1 MMQHGAQ
8 RLGAARPVNSDTA
21 QVLIAALRAQGAQR
35 VLDLGCGDGA
45 LAATLAQ
52 AGFQVLGADPAPAAV
67 EAARRRCPGLT
78 FVQAGAEALPDDLG
92 RFDACCLVNALHHI
106 PPAHMADALL
116 AAVDRVAPDG
126 LVHVVE
132 PLAEG
137 SFFRAMLPV
146 EDETRVRQ
154 QAIATLEALLSSRR
168 IVLRDLQRWTRHS
181 RFSGLQGFVDYLVRV
196 DPARADTARANA
208 AALARAWRD
217 NIRVQDGQ
225 AVLSQPLVC
234 WTLGAPS

>member
-1 MMQHGAQ
+1 MIQNGVH

-21 QVLIAALRAQGAQR
+21 QVLIAALQAQGARR

-45 LAATLAQ
+45 LAATLTR
-52 AGFQVLGADPAPAAV
+52 AGFQVLGIDPAADAVAAARLRCPAASF
-67 EAARRRCPGLT
+67 L
-78 FVQAGAEALPDDLG
+78 QAGAEALPADLG

-106 PPAHMADALL
+106 PARHMAEALL
-116 AAVDRVAPDG
+116 AAMDRVAPDG

-146 EDETRVRQ
+146 EDETQVRQ
-154 QAIATLEALLSSRR
+154 QALAALEGLISSRR
-168 IVLRDLQRWTRHS
+168 IALRDLQRWTRHS
-181 RFSGLQGFVDYLVRV
+181 RFSGLDGFVDYLLRV
-196 DPARADTARANA
+196 DPARADAARDNA

>member
-1 MMQHGAQ
+1 MMMQIDVGT
-8 RLGAARPVNSDTA
+8 ARTA
-21 QVLIAALRAQGAQR
+21 PAETAELLVSLLRAQGARR

-45 LAATLAQ
+45 LAATLTR
-52 AGFQVLGADPAPAAV
+52 AGFQVMGIDPAADAVAAARLRCPAASF
-67 EAARRRCPGLT
+67 L
-78 FVQAGAEALPDDLG
+78 QAGAEALPAGLG
-92 RFDACCLVNALHHI
+92 HFDACCLVNALHHI
-106 PPAHMADALL
+106 PAQHMAGALL
-116 AAVDRVAPDG
+116 AAMDHVAPAG

-146 EDETRVRQ
+146 EDETHVRQ
-154 QAIATLEALLSSRR
+154 QALAALEGLISSGR
-168 IVLRDLQRWTRHS
+168 IVLRDLHRWTRHS
-181 RFSGLQGFVDYLVRV
+181 RFSGLEGFVDYLLRV
-196 DPARADTARANA
+196 DPARADAARGNA

>member
-1 MMQHGAQ
+1 MTAQ
-8 RLGAARPVNSDTA
+8 IDAGAARAAPAETA
-21 QVLIAALRAQGAQR
+21 EVLVSLLRAQGARR

-45 LAATLAQ
+45 LAAALTR
-52 AGFQVLGADPAPAAV
+52 AGFQVLGIDPAPKAV
-67 EAARRRCPGLT
+67 AAARLRCPAAT
-78 FVQAGAEALPDDLG
+78 FLQAGAEALPPDLG

-106 PPAHMADALL
+106 RPAHMTDALL
-116 AAVDRVAPDG
+116 AAMDHIAPDG
-126 LVHVVE
+126 LLHVVE

-146 EDETRVRQ
+146 EDETHVRQ
-154 QAIATLEALLSSRR
+154 QALAALQGLIGSGRM
-168 IVLRDLQRWTRHS
+168 VLRDMQRWTRHS
-181 RFSGLQGFVDYLVRV
+181 RFSGLDGFVDYLVRV
-196 DPARADTARANA
+196 DPARAETARTNA

-234 WTLGAPS
+234 WTLGAVP